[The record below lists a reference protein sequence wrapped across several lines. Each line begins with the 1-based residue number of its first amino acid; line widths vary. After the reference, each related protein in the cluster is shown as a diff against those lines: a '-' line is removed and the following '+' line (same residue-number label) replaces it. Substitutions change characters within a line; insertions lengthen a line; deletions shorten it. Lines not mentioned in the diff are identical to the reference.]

1 MTLLIYVCL
10 IFNVLF
16 SLYAYYRFFK
26 KRILLDNR
34 YSMTITMSSAM
45 VISLFLSMQISFLNS
60 FAIEGIIAG
69 TVLLG
74 VFIGGAFGALVRM
87 HAILSGVFSG
97 VMGGMMGSMAGSV
110 IKNPSLCGLPMDNQ
124 SALLFNMSIFTAF
137 GTFILFV
144 TLGLI
149 LYSLKV

>member
-1 MTLLIYVCL
+1 MILLIYVCL
-10 IFNVLF
+10 ILNVLF
-16 SLYAYYRFFK
+16 SLYTYYRFFK
-26 KRILLDNR
+26 KRILFDNR
-34 YSMTITMSSAM
+34 YSMTITMSSSTI
-45 VISLFLSMQISFLNS
+45 ISLIISMQFSFISS
-60 FAIEGIIAG
+60 FQFEVIIACM
-69 TVLLG
+69 VLSGL
-74 VFIGGAFGALVRM
+74 FIGGAFGALVRM
-87 HAILSGVFSG
+87 HAILSGVFAG

-124 SALLFNMSIFTAF
+124 SALLFNMTIFTAF